1 MRRLLVLFAISAAVF
16 AAAGISPARTP
27 AIGLQN
33 AFAKDCKAGFVHAKF
48 SWTTKHR
55 CLKAGQYCER
65 AGNPQYHKYGFQCVN
80 NRLRKQT
87 GERAGQP

>member
-1 MRRLLVLFAISAAVF
+1 MRGLVAGLVVAAALF
-16 AAAGISPARTP
+16 AAAAVSPTGTP
-27 AIGLQN
+27 VGPQSAY
-33 AFAKDCKAGFVHAKF
+33 AKDCPKGFVHATF
-48 SWTTKHR
+48 SWTTRHK

-87 GERAGQP
+87 GTTT

>member
-1 MRRLLVLFAISAAVF
+1 MRRLLAALVLSAAIF
-16 AAAGISPARTP
+16 AAAGVSPVGMP
-27 AIGLQN
+27 AIGTQS
-33 AFAKDCKAGFVHAKF
+33 AYAKPCPAGFVHAVF
-48 SWTTKHR
+48 TWSTRHR

-87 GERAGQP
+87 GQP

>member
-1 MRRLLVLFAISAAVF
+1 MRGVVALLVVAAAVF
-16 AAAGISPARTP
+16 AAVAVSPAMG
-27 AIGLQN
+27 AQSAL
-33 AFAKDCKAGFVHAKF
+33 AKVCPKGFVHAEF
-48 SWTTKHR
+48 TWTTRHK

-87 GERAGQP
+87 GNR

>member
-1 MRRLLVLFAISAAVF
+1 MRVLLAAFVVATAVF
-16 AAAGISPARTP
+16 AATAVSPAMG
-27 AIGLQN
+27 AQS
-33 AFAKDCKAGFVHAKF
+33 ASAKDCPKGFVHATF
-48 SWTTKHR
+48 TWTTRHR

-87 GERAGQP
+87 GNR

>member
-1 MRRLLVLFAISAAVF
+1 MRAFVAALVVAAALF
-16 AAAGISPARTP
+16 AAAAVSPARIP
-27 AIGLQN
+27 AIGAQS
-33 AFAKDCKAGFVHAKF
+33 AFAKDCPKGFVHATF
-48 SWTTKHR
+48 SWTTRHR

-87 GERAGQP
+87 GKP